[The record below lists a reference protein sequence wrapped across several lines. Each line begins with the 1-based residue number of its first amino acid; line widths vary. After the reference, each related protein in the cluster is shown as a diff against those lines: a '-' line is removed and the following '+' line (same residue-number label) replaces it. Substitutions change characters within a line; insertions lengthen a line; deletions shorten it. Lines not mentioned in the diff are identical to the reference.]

1 MSEQRTSIEII
12 APTVEEAVERGA
24 AELGLPRS
32 ALEVEIL
39 DEGGKGLFGLG
50 MRQARVRLSLRAGP
64 SREGEPASRP
74 VPANVAAPS
83 EAEEADD
90 ALRVTREIVL
100 ELLERM
106 GVEAR
111 VGATWGEADGPDE
124 SRPLLLDVRGSDL
137 SILIG
142 RKGET
147 LQALQYVTRLIVAKE
162 LGHPEGVVIDVEG
175 YRERRERQLRQL
187 ARRMASQ
194 AVDSGRTMTLEPMSP
209 AERRII
215 HIELRDHQDV
225 RTESVGEGDRRKVTI
240 IPRTPSSD

>member
-50 MRQARVRLSLRAGP
+50 TRQARVRLSLRAGP
-64 SREGEPASRP
+64 SREGEPA
-74 VPANVAAPS
+74 

-90 ALRVTREIVL
+90 ALRVASEIVL

-111 VGATWGEADGPDE
+111 VGASWGEADGPDE

-147 LQALQYVTRLIVAKE
+147 LQALQYVTPLIVAKE
-162 LGHPEGVVIDVEG
+162 LGHPEGVVIE
-175 YRERRERQLRQL
+175 
-187 ARRMASQ
+187 A
-194 AVDSGRTMTLEPMSP
+194 
-209 AERRII
+209 
-215 HIELRDHQDV
+215 
-225 RTESVGEGDRRKVTI
+225 
-240 IPRTPSSD
+240 